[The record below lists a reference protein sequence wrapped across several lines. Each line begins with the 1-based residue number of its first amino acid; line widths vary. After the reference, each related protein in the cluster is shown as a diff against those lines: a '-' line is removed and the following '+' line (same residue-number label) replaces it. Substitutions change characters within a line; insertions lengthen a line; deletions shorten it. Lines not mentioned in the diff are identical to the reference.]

1 MELQVRIEPLVVLGE
16 PLIIDGWV
24 FGVLVPAG
32 PDESFAVQYKK
43 SIVVRRMIRNSREFL
58 LGYINVVDNQSA
70 RPSTYEKQLCS
81 VVKKYGVIG
90 HCFTM
95 PPSLPT
101 RCVDRWRRAEKAK
114 QVPFALNVRHV
125 LSSIRQVAAYWDL
138 VHALSTGDADTIT
151 AAQVRRGHVDSTSR
165 EYPELGFVAVAQLV
179 SSTLRSAMVRL
190 SRDDNGSFIMTAE
203 SESLE
208 TALLLALCDNI
219 AVTYRRC
226 KTCAR
231 WFAPKG
237 EKVHCTKRCRT
248 RASVYKLR
256 AVRAVRAGT
265 SVEDAAKQYSV
276 PPDEIRA
283 KIGPDRRKGVRAK

>member
-95 PPSLPT
+95 PPSPPLGAWT
-101 RCVDRWRRAEKAK
+101 GGAEQRKRNK
-114 QVPFALNVRHV
+114 F
-125 LSSIRQVAAYWDL
+125 LS
-138 VHALSTGDADTIT
+138 LSTSGMFSP
-151 AAQVRRGHVDSTSR
+151 QSGR
-165 EYPELGFVAVAQLV
+165 
-179 SSTLRSAMVRL
+179 
-190 SRDDNGSFIMTAE
+190 
-203 SESLE
+203 
-208 TALLLALCDNI
+208 
-219 AVTYRRC
+219 
-226 KTCAR
+226 
-231 WFAPKG
+231 
-237 EKVHCTKRCRT
+237 
-248 RASVYKLR
+248 
-256 AVRAVRAGT
+256 
-265 SVEDAAKQYSV
+265 
-276 PPDEIRA
+276 
-283 KIGPDRRKGVRAK
+283 